1 MILLDPFCAVLGWA
15 IGAASNLEDSLSR
28 EKDAMPREKPPAQTT
43 RPSSDKQ
50 G

>member
-28 EKDAMPREKPPAQTT
+28 EKDAMPRENPPAHTP
-43 RPSSDKQ
+43 RPAAAKQ